1 MTDNLSYYYY
11 NIGLKNARI
20 KDITHAIDALSIAVV
35 LKEDNIPAWNLL
47 GLCYYRLGKLP
58 TAEHCWMT
66 SLYISNGITT
76 NDKANAN
83 SVNNANNASGT
94 DIASIAD
101 NDNSAMPN
109 NMASDYLRCVREDIK
124 VIEDRITGV
133 KTLIAEKKYK
143 KALRVMEKEF
153 ARNLR
158 QKNDKFTLNNF
169 SDFKIDKNVMLLNY
183 IGLLYM
189 LNKKR
194 RKALRAWEKAISLD
208 TSNPDT
214 LKYILHAFNAYK

>member
-20 KDITHAIDALSIAVV
+20 KDITHAIDALSISVA

-58 TAEHCWMT
+58 TAEYCWMT
-66 SLYISNGITT
+66 SLYISNGINA
-76 NDKANAN
+76 NDTANAN
-83 SVNNANNASGT
+83 SVNNANNANSA
-94 DIASIAD
+94 DIANNAD
-101 NDNSAMPN
+101 NDSSAMPN
-109 NMASDYLRCVREDIK
+109 NIASDYLRCVREDIK
-124 VIEDRITGV
+124 FIEDRITGV

-153 ARNLR
+153 SRNLR

-169 SDFKIDKNVMLLNY
+169 NDFKIDKNVMLLNY